1 MKVILLLVVLLSINI
16 VQSIEN
22 EKETFLEDYAED
34 DFRILTFDDVENEIM
49 NDEMPTDFQENTKIF
64 KTKGKLENIKIN

>member
-1 MKVILLLVVLLSINI
+1 MVVLLSINI

-22 EKETFLEDYAED
+22 EEDTYLEDYAED

-49 NDEMPTDFQENTKIF
+49 NDEMPTEFQENSKIF
-64 KTKGKLENIKIN
+64 KTIGKL